1 MKTMLVHLNDPRR
14 AALLLAPVVALASR
28 FESHVVGLHVY
39 GGLPPLA
46 SGGVTYGADVIEAV
60 LDAEKREAG
69 ALKTIFEHATAGLP
83 LVAEWVSE
91 KTPYPDL
98 AQFVM
103 QRGRCCDLIV
113 ASQSD
118 ASWDMAPAL
127 DFPERLAI
135 ESGRPVMIVPSQGR
149 FDTVGRHVALAWN
162 GSRES
167 ARAAFDALPLL
178 RASDAV
184 SIIVVGEAPSDERMM
199 HGAQELAASLDRYG
213 IKVSVHEMSR
223 DRFGIGEA
231 LLEGAAS
238 VGADLLVMGG
248 YGHSRFRELIF
259 GGATRYVLHNL
270 SMPVLLSH

>member
-1 MKTMLVHLNDPRR
+1 MLVHLNDPRR
-14 AALLLAPVVALASR
+14 ASLLLAPALTLAAR

-46 SGGVTYGADVIEAV
+46 AGGVPYGADVVEAV
-60 LDAEKREAG
+60 IESEKREAS
-69 ALKTIFEHATAGLP
+69 ALKTIFEHATSGLP

-118 ASWDMAPAL
+118 ATWDMAPVL

-135 ESGRPVMIVPSQGR
+135 ESGRPVMIVPSAGR
-149 FDTVGRHVALAWN
+149 FDAVGRVVAVAWN

-167 ARAAFDALPLL
+167 ARAAVDAQPLL

-184 SIIVVGEAPSDERMM
+184 AIIVVGAVPSDERMM
-199 HGAQELAASLDRYG
+199 QGARELAASLVRYG
-213 IKVSVHEMSR
+213 IKVSVNEVAR